1 MKRFSFIAFTLCF
14 VSLGL
19 IAQTKKETKIVVA
32 STNMNILYRG
42 MDNPIS
48 IACPGISDDKI
59 YAEVTRGKAKLTKI
73 GEADY
78 ILNVEYGSYELP
90 LTMDVRLK
98 DGTIIQKDTVV
109 QDENN
114 IIDIYVY
121 AKINGKNVYL
131 NQTSFRVK
139 DIPKV
144 SADINNNDGGL
155 IDKETL
161 LKKPFV
167 NVEVE
172 DFDFPVKYKVIYFMM
187 AFLSDKDQAP
197 LISKDER
204 FTKEMIEKI
213 KSLKKGEKFVIE
225 AIRVKGPDGEKQVSN
240 PAIIYTIK

>member
-78 ILNVEYGSYELP
+78 ILNVEYGSYEQP

-98 DGTIIQKDTVV
+98 DGTIIQKDTII

-114 IIDIYVY
+114 TIVISVF

-144 SADINNNDGGL
+144 NARVNRNDGGL
-155 IDKETL
+155 IEKESL
-161 LKKPFV
+161 LKNPFISV
-167 NVEVE
+167 DVE

-187 AFLSDKDQAP
+187 AFNSDLNQAP

-204 FTKEMIEKI
+204 FTKEMIDKI
-213 KSLKKGEKFVIE
+213 KTLKKGDKIFIE
-225 AIRVKGPDGEKQVSN
+225 GIRVVGPDGEKQVSN